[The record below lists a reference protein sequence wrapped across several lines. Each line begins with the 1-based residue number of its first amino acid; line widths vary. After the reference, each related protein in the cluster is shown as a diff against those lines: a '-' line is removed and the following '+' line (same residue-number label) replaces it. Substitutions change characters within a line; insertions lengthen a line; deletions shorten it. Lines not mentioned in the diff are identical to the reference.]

1 MSTDETKQQVL
12 NQLTNIL
19 GIAPM
24 SLGVG
29 SSIPSEF
36 FRTAAAIVGVRQGS
50 MPEICEAIVT
60 KAGMPYDR
68 KLFDSRETE
77 SGGGST
83 VTLEGMQA
91 LRSALKIV
99 LTP

>member
-12 NQLTNIL
+12 NQLTSML

-36 FRTAAAIVGVRQGS
+36 FREAADIVGVPHGS
-50 MPEICEAIVT
+50 MPEICEALVT
-60 KAGMPYDR
+60 RAGMEYDR

-83 VTLEGMQA
+83 VTLQGMQA
-91 LRSALKIV
+91 LRRALTV
-99 LTP
+99 LLAP